1 MGMPE
6 RRLGP
11 DEWIRCGLRTLAAN
25 GWPALRADT
34 LAKELGV
41 SRGSFYWHFTDVAAF
56 HRAVLDGWREIALQN
71 VIAAIEPLG
80 PDRPE
85 ALVRR
90 AFGTG
95 RSSRSRCAPGR
106 RSTMPHAPSDTE
118 RVAYMRTM
126 LIEEGIAPDI
136 AGTRANIM
144 NWAYL
149 GFVLSSAKA
158 QPKLEAVVRE
168 LLALALSH

>member
-1 MGMPE
+1 V
-6 RRLGP
+6 LG
-11 DEWIRCGLRTLAAN
+11 R
-25 GWPALRADT
+25 
-34 LAKELGV
+34 
-41 SRGSFYWHFTDVAAF
+41 
-56 HRAVLDGWREIALQN
+56 WREIALQN
-71 VIAAIEPLG
+71 VIAEIEPLG

-90 AFGTG
+90 VFGT
-95 RSSRSRCAPGR
+95 RPQLEIAVRAWATVDDAARAVVR
-106 RSTMPHAPSDTE
+106 AVDTE

-149 GFVLSSAKA
+149 GLGLSPGK
-158 QPKLEAVVRE
+158 
-168 LLALALSH
+168 